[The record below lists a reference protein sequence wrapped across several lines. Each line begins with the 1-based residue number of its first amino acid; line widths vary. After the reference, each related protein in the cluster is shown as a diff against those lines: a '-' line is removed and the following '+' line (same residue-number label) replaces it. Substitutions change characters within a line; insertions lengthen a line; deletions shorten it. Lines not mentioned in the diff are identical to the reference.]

1 MKAKLNVMLTLLA
14 ALMMQ
19 ITFAQERTVSGT
31 VVDDAG
37 LPIPGVNVVIKGTTT
52 GTQTDFDGKY
62 QIQAAPTQVLVFSF
76 VGMGTKEMPATSTSI
91 NVTLAMAA
99 TELEGVIVTAVGIRR
114 EKSSIGAATTTLK
127 ADEVVKGQQTNIAD
141 AIKGKVAG
149 VVISNSSTD
158 PGASSS
164 VLIRGIKTIG
174 PKGNQPLY
182 VIDGVPL
189 LERSNNSSSLSNG
202 YDFGNAA
209 ADINPQD
216 IESMTILKGASATVL
231 YGSNA
236 AGGVIIITTKKGR
249 EGKLTVEYTNATSFT
264 QINRTPKYQSEF
276 GQGWDGVHYLIE
288 NGSWGPRFDN
298 QPRVWGHVVDNAQ
311 LLKPYSFQKDQLE
324 NFFTIGTSRINSVSV
339 SGGHGDTTMRLSY
352 TNTQQDGIYP
362 TDADSFER
370 NVLSISA
377 SSKVKN
383 LSISG
388 SMSYVNNFGSNVAT
402 GQGSTV
408 YNNLMQIPNDIP
420 ITEFADY
427 TGPFHNI
434 SNYYTPYG
442 ITNPYFT
449 LNSNGAE
456 NRKERVYGSFEANY
470 TVNSWM
476 NLTYRFGMDFST
488 ERSKVWTARIDAAP
502 GSPND
507 GSTTESPGSYA
518 ESYDHNKRINHD
530 ILANFDFKLTEK
542 FRLQTSAGF
551 NILGDYGNI
560 LSASVASQD
569 IPGYYN
575 LVNSSQIPDVA
586 TYESSNKL
594 YGLYDTATLSWD
606 DQVYLTGN
614 IRNDWFSNLPA
625 ENRSKMYAGGNASW
639 VFSRTFPS
647 IENVINYG
655 KLRVGYGS
663 AGVGTTPY
671 NVYAINTQTNLST
684 GFGNVNFP
692 INGIN
697 AYGIGNQMANPNL
710 KPEVKTELEIGAEI
724 SFFKNRVTIDATYF
738 DSKTKD
744 QILALPLA
752 PSTGYTSQQTNVGTL
767 ATKGFEGLININWV
781 RSDDGFNWS
790 SSVNYTTTE
799 TILDELDPRIA
810 QANLGGLSTYEYIA
824 QPGQP
829 VGLIKGYVPETDP
842 NGNVV
847 VDVNGVPVAASTKQ
861 VYGDTQYDY
870 TMGIGNT
877 LSWKGISLDF
887 TFDIR
892 QGGLM
897 YSRTADITRFTGNSI
912 TTIYNDRNPFIVP
925 NSVVKNVAG
934 DGTVTYSPNTTPI
947 DVEHMDDY
955 YRADANARYNVIDK
969 SFVKLR
975 EVVVSYKF
983 PSDILKD
990 AYIQSLTFSVIGRNL
1005 FLWTPSSNQY
1015 IDPEASTFGND
1026 LAGQFGEFSANPSTR
1041 SLGFSLKATF

>member
-1 MKAKLNVMLTLLA
+1 MLTLLA

-76 VGMGTKEMPATSTSI
+76 VGMGTKELPATSTSI

-127 ADEVVKGQQTNIAD
+127 ADEVVKGQQANIAD

-164 VLIRGIKTIG
+164 VIIRNIKTIG
-174 PKGNQPLY
+174 GGSNQPLY
-182 VIDGVPL
+182 VVDGIPL
-189 LERSNNSSSLSNG
+189 LGNSNSSSSLTNG

-236 AGGVIIITTKKGR
+236 ANGAIIITTKKGR

-311 LLKPYSFQKDQLE
+311 LIKPYSFQKDQLE

-402 GQGSTV
+402 GQGTTV
-408 YNNLMQIPNDIP
+408 YNNLMQIPTDLP
-420 ITEFADY
+420 ISEFADY

-476 NLTYRFGMDFST
+476 NLTYRFGMDFAS

-507 GSTTESPGSYA
+507 GTTTESPGSYA
-518 ESYDHNKRINHD
+518 ESYDHTKRLNHD

-542 FRLQTSAGF
+542 LRLQNSAGF
-551 NILGDYGNI
+551 NILGDYSNI

-575 LVNSSQIPDVA
+575 LANSSQIPDVS
-586 TYESSNKL
+586 TYETSNKL
-594 YGLYDTATLSWD
+594 YGLYNTATLSWD
-606 DQVYLTGN
+606 DQIYLTGN
-614 IRNDWFSNLPA
+614 IRNDWYSNLPA
-625 ENRSKMYAGGNASW
+625 ENRSQLYYGGNTSW
-639 VFSRTFPS
+639 IFSRTFPS
-647 IENVINYG
+647 IEKVINYG

-663 AGVGTTPY
+663 AGVGTLPY
-671 NVYAINTQTNLST
+671 RVFATNAQTNLST

-697 AYGIGNQMANPNL
+697 AYGVGNVMANPNL
-710 KPEVKTELEIGAEI
+710 KPEIKTEFEIGTEI

-738 DSKTKD
+738 NSKTND
-744 QILALPLA
+744 QILGLPLA
-752 PSTGYTSQQTNVGTL
+752 PSTGYTLQYANVGKL

-790 SSVNYTTTE
+790 SSVNYTTSE
-799 TILDELDPRIA
+799 TILEELDPRIA
-810 QANLGGLSTYEYIA
+810 QANLGGLTTYDYIA
-824 QPGQP
+824 QAGQP

-847 VDVNGVPVAASTKQ
+847 VDVNGIPVAASTKQ

-912 TTIYNDRNPFIVP
+912 TTVYNDRNPFIVP
-925 NSVVKNVAG
+925 NSVVKNTAP
-934 DGTVTYSPNTTPI
+934 DGTVTYSPNTTPV

-975 EVVVSYKF
+975 EVVLAYKF
-983 PSDILKD
+983 PSEILQNT
-990 AYIQSLTFSVIGRNL
+990 YIQSLTFSVIGRNL

-1015 IDPEASTFGND
+1015 IDPEVSTFGND